1 MPAAAARIRRD
12 PWRRPS
18 AKTGGEFGHPE
29 TISLNGRQERSSCR
43 PFMFIYAPFRSISL
57 FILRSPDHSATGS
70 SKPSR
75 LRK

>member
-43 PFMFIYAPFRSISL
+43 PFSFIFGSSL
-57 FILRSPDHSATGS
+57 FILRSPDHSPTGS